1 MEWTG
6 LGGQDSGAYKY
17 SSMLTRYSQNT
28 STLVA
33 NCPSISHMKP
43 QHACSQVDGKWKQVK
58 AKKF

>member
-43 QHACSQVDGKWKQVK
+43 QHACSQVDGK
-58 AKKF
+58 